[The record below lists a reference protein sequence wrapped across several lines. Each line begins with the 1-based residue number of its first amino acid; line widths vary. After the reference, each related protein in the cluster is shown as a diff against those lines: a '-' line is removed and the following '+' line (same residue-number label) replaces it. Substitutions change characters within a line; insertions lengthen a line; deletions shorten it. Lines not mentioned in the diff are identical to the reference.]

1 MGIKNKASKDKVR
14 FDGWGRLLK
23 GYGSRKLNK
32 AEPAYHGTNVIFT
45 DDMLAEIYENDGFS
59 RRVVTCIP
67 EDMVNKGFS
76 VAGDPANIT
85 INELD
90 KLNWTGVFFD
100 ALCLS
105 RLMGGAAILM
115 GISDG
120 RRLDQPVSV
129 NSIKGMDFLRV
140 IPKNRM
146 SFGQNDLDTNPASKF
161 YGLPMYFT
169 ITDSVSSNPYKV
181 HRDRLLLLPW
191 VSTSVIK
198 AGQNLGQ
205 AKFWGTSVIQ
215 YTAKQI
221 ANLSVFHDSLANLV
235 QEAVVGKYKI
245 SNLTQM
251 LAAGEETKIM
261 NRLDIINEAKSV
273 INGVILDADNN
284 EDYQRDSLA
293 FAGMNGVSDTMMILL
308 SCVTEVPVTRLFGR
322 SPSGLDASGESDL
335 TIYYDMVSSYQKS
348 MLTEPLK
355 RLVFYVDKYK
365 KGIYVEPTESL
376 GKTVHNGNNG
386 PSENRSKRPLTE
398 SDITIRW
405 NPLYQMTEKEAAD
418 VYKSNADADKTYLD
432 MGVLSEEEIRVN
444 RFVGGYN
451 QSLSVETA
459 DLPEDPKASETE
471 EVVVEE
477 EVKTEEE
484 PTE

>member
-1 MGIKNKASKDKVR
+1 MKNMAKVKNNKVR

-23 GYGSRKLNK
+23 GFGSRRLNK
-32 AEPAYHGTNVIFT
+32 AEPAYTANNKIFS
-45 DDMLAEIYENDGFS
+45 DAMLADIYENDGFS
-59 RRVVTCIP
+59 RRVVTCVP

-85 INELD
+85 VNELD
-90 KLNWTGVFFD
+90 RLNWTGVFFEG
-100 ALCLS
+100 LCLS

-115 GISDG
+115 GINDG
-120 RRLDQPVSV
+120 RKLDESVSV

-146 SFGQNDLDTNPASKF
+146 TYADGDVDRDPASRF
-161 YGLPMYFT
+161 YGLPKYFN
-169 ITDSVSSNPYKV
+169 ITDTISSSSYRV

-191 VSTSVIK
+191 VSTSVVK
-198 AGQNLGQ
+198 AGQMGVD
-205 AKFWGTSVIQ
+205 APFWGTSVVK

-245 SNLTQM
+245 ANLTQM
-251 LAAGEETKIM
+251 LASGEESKIM

-284 EDYQRDSLA
+284 EDYTRDSLS

-308 SCVTEVPVTRLFGR
+308 SCVAEVPVTRLFGR

-355 RLVFYVDKYK
+355 RLVFYVDQYK
-365 KGIYVEPTESL
+365 KGIYTEPSDSL
-376 GKTVHNGNNG
+376 SKTVHNGNNG
-386 PSENRSKRPLTE
+386 PSENKGARPMTE
-398 SDITIRW
+398 GDITIRW

-418 VYKSNADADKTYLD
+418 VYKSNADADKAYLD
-432 MGVLSEEEIRVN
+432 MGVLSAEEIRVN

-459 DLPEDPKASETE
+459 DLPESEDKATQKGPEAPAE
-471 EVVVEE
+471 QE
-477 EVKTEEE
+477 KEEE
-484 PTE
+484 PAE